1 MTVHDPGEI
10 ALGTMYFGTRLDQA
24 AAFKLIDRFVLRGGR
39 WLDTANNY
47 AFWVDTSGL
56 GGASESV
63 IGSWLRANPGTRD
76 QIRISTKVG
85 AAPTVPG
92 DWPGSMEGL
101 GATAIRAALEGS
113 LERLG
118 TDRVDLLWAH
128 VEDRVVDLDEQVS
141 AFGALVTDGM
151 VARLGASNHPS
162 WRVEH
167 ARAIA
172 QSLGVEPFTAVQLR
186 HTYLQPIPFAPLP
199 DSGHVVATSEALDQA
214 RSNDL
219 QLWVYNVL
227 LGGAYS
233 DQARLQNPYR
243 HPDSVRRLAALD
255 RVAAMLGATR
265 NQVVLSWLLGSSP
278 SPIPIVGVSDL
289 RQLDEVMDARD
300 LQLDNEAQAI
310 LEEVVENDDV
320 HDAGSGGSLGALT

>member
-1 MTVHDPGEI
+1 MTAQDPGEI
-10 ALGTMYFGTRLDQA
+10 ALGTMYFGTRIDEA
-24 AAFKLIDRFVLRGGR
+24 RAFELLDRFVLKGGR

-47 AFWVDTSGL
+47 AFWLDPSGL

-63 IGSWLRANPGTRD
+63 IGSWLRANPGMRD
-76 QIRISTKVG
+76 RIRISTKVG
-85 AAPTVPG
+85 AAPTMPG

-101 GATAIRAALEGS
+101 GATAVRAAVEGS
-113 LERLG
+113 LKRLG

-128 VEDRVVDLDEQVS
+128 VEDRTVELEEQVA

-172 QSLGVEPFTAVQLR
+172 QSRGVEPFMAVQLR
-186 HTYLQPIPFAPLP
+186 HTYLQPIPFAALP
-199 DSGHVVATSEALDQA
+199 DSGHVVATSEALDHV

-227 LGGAYS
+227 LGGAYA
-233 DQARLQNPYR
+233 DQTRLQIPYR
-243 HPDSVRRLAALD
+243 HRDSARRLAALD
-255 RVAAMLGATR
+255 RVAAMVGVTR
-265 NQVVLSWLLGSSP
+265 NQVVLSWLLGSSLAP
-278 SPIPIVGVSDL
+278 TPIVGVSDL
-289 RQLDEVMDARD
+289 GQLDEAMDA
-300 LQLDNEAQAI
+300 
-310 LEEVVENDDV
+310 
-320 HDAGSGGSLGALT
+320 